1 MCMRER
7 SGTGTFRRGRVDLG
21 QAHFGEDALTADR
34 HIWARTR
41 RSGTG
46 TFRRGRVDQGQAHL
60 GEDALI
66 RGQAHFRADASIRDR
81 HISAIDVAGDRGEL
95 G

>member
-7 SGTGTFRRGRVDLG
+7 SGTGTFGRGRVDLG

-34 HIWARTR
+34 VDRGQAHLGEDASTRDRHISVRTR

-46 TFRRGRVDQGQAHL
+46 TFGRSMSPAIAENSDEKL
-60 GEDALI
+60 G
-66 RGQAHFRADASIRDR
+66 
-81 HISAIDVAGDRGEL
+81 
-95 G
+95 